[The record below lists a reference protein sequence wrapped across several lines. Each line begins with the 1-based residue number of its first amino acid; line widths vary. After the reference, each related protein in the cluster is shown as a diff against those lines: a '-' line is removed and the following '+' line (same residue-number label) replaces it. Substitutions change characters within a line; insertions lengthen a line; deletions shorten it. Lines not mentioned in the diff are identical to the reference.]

1 MTQRLNDLSPRDRRR
16 AIGRSGAIIGAAW
29 AITLTAYGLS
39 PTNVAG
45 HFATL
50 RDLIFGG
57 LIVAVVLGWQLRRI
71 GASDL
76 PELRAAEAF
85 GVVFIVFLVLFST
98 IYLSMSH
105 GYPGSFDRPLDHIK
119 AFYFTVTTFATVGFG
134 DITAKT
140 DTARLVVTGQ
150 MLFDLAFIGVLAK
163 ALFGKA
169 HAVLG
174 SEER

>member
-57 LIVAVVLGWQLRRI
+57 LIV
-71 GASDL
+71 ASDL